1 MILMKTLM
9 VVDPRMCTECKDC
22 ITACKN
28 EHGISRAKK
37 TSTVPIFCMQ
47 CHPDKAPCARICPTN
62 AIKEED
68 GTLIV
73 DEDACILCRLC
84 MIACP
89 VGMMVID
96 KEKKST
102 QKCTLCIEKDRIIP
116 ACVEACK
123 DNVLKIFSIE
133 DLEDLKDDT
142 TFADVLEQ
150 AMKVYQD
157 KI

>member
-1 MILMKTLM
+1 MKTLM
-9 VVDPRMCTECKDC
+9 VIDPRMCTECQEC
-22 ITACKN
+22 INACKK

-37 TSTVPIFCMQ
+37 TKTLPIFCLH
-47 CHPDKAPCARICPTN
+47 CHPEKAPCARICPTN

-68 GTLIV
+68 DMLIV
-73 DEDACILCRLC
+73 DENTCILCRLC

-89 VGMMVID
+89 LGMLLID
-96 KEKKST
+96 DKKKSM
-102 QKCTLCIEKDRIIP
+102 QKCTLCMDSDRIIP

-133 DLEDLKDDT
+133 ELNDFKKDI
-142 TFADVLEQ
+142 TFADALEE
-150 AMKVYQD
+150 AMKLYQD

>member
-1 MILMKTLM
+1 MKTLM
-9 VVDPRMCTECKDC
+9 VIDPRMCTECKEC
-22 ITACKN
+22 VNACEK
-28 EHGISRAKK
+28 EHGLSRAKK
-37 TSTVPIFCMQ
+37 TSTLPIFCLQ
-47 CHPDKAPCARICPTN
+47 CHPDKAPCARICPTG
-62 AIKEED
+62 AIREED

-89 VGMMVID
+89 VGMLVVDD
-96 KEKKST
+96 KRKSM
-102 QKCTLCIEKDRIIP
+102 QKCTLCLDSDRIIP

-133 DLEDLKDDT
+133 DLEELKKDV
-142 TFADVLEQ
+142 TFADVLEE

-157 KI
+157 RI